1 MEKFAFIIHPIKAQD
16 VARRYPIA
24 KFIPDRIIEAYI
36 QRRDPIV
43 TAKVEGIRSITG
55 VEAEGWFIG
64 CPFTP
69 RLFLELPIEEVYKKL
84 EMCGKI
90 AEDLGAKILG
100 LGAFTSVVGDGGITL
115 SQRLPN
121 IAVTTG
127 NSYTVATAVRGAI
140 KGAELMGI
148 DLANANVAVV
158 GATGSIGATSAEL
171 LARDVRQVGLV
182 GRSVEKLTALA
193 DRLKLT
199 AEAKINIYTD
209 VEAGL
214 KDADI
219 VITVS
224 SAAEAI
230 VLPHHIKRGAVV
242 CDVARPRDVS
252 ISVSKER
259 NDVLIIEG
267 GVVKVPGNM
276 RSFKDNGQPFSFGFP
291 QGTAYACMSETIAL
305 ALENR
310 YENFTLGKDV
320 QVSQV
325 DEISRICDRHGFEL
339 DGFRSFERAVSE
351 EDIAN
356 IRANAGRIPVKA
368 AA

>member
-1 MEKFAFIIHPIKAQD
+1 MEKFAFIIHPIKALD
-16 VARRYPIA
+16 VARKYPIA
-24 KFIPDRIIEAYI
+24 RYIPDRIIESYI

-43 TAKVEGIRSITG
+43 AAKVEGIRSATG

-64 CPFTP
+64 CPLTP
-69 RLFLELPIEEVYKKL
+69 RLFLELPVETVYKKL
-84 EMCGKI
+84 ELCGRI

-100 LGAFTSVVGDGGITL
+100 LGAFTSVVGDGGVTL

-121 IAVTTG
+121 IAITTG

-171 LARDVRQVGLV
+171 LARDVREVGLI
-182 GRSVEKLTALA
+182 GRNEERLTVLA
-193 DRLKLT
+193 DRLKMSSK
-199 AEAKINIYTD
+199 ANIEVYTD

-214 KDADI
+214 LDADI

-252 ISVSKER
+252 VAVSKER

-276 RSFKDNGQPFSFGFP
+276 RAFKDNGQPFSFGFP

-305 ALENR
+305 ALDKR
-310 YENFTLGKDV
+310 YENFTLGKEV
-320 QVSQV
+320 HVSQV
-325 DEISRICDRHGFEL
+325 DEISRICDKHGFEL
-339 DGFRSFERAVSE
+339 DGFRSFERAVSDE
-351 EDIAN
+351 EIAQ
-356 IRANAGRIPVKA
+356 IRANAGRIPLKVA
-368 AA
+368 A